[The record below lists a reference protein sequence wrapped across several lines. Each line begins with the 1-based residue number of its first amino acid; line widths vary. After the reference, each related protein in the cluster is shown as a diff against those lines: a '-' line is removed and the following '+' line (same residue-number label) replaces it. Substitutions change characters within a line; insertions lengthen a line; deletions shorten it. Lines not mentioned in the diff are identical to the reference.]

1 MPLPPN
7 PPEPHWP
14 LVEDIVALELRLGR
28 RGFDGWIREPM
39 SEEDARA
46 RARELVTADR
56 MANHPSNKLT
66 LENLDDAFTYHRPT
80 DAQVPKYEAINL
92 AAKAFAKT
100 VLENAP
106 DCADRSSALRLVNQ
120 ARMEANSAI
129 ARDPVEAV
137 TESTRVP

>member
-7 PPEPHWP
+7 MPDPYWP
-14 LVEDIVALELRLGR
+14 LVEELVIIELTTGFRILGGACERLPL
-28 RGFDGWIREPM
+28 DE
-39 SEEDARA
+39 ARV
-46 RARELVTADR
+46 RARELVTAAR